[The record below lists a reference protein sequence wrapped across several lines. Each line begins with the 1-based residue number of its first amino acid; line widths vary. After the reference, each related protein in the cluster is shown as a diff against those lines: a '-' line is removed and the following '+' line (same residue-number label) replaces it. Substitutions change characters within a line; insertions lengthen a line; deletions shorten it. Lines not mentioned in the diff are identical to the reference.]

1 MFYYLERS
9 ISGLKILGYVDS
21 GYAEQ
26 FSQVVLPTPLNYL
39 DTVLVNN
46 IFFQYEDTIGIP
58 SVLLVFQDHISLIL

>member
-21 GYAEQ
+21 GYAQQ

-46 IFFQYEDTIGIP
+46 IFFQYEDTIGPFPQYLRWCSRTIY
-58 SVLLVFQDHISLIL
+58 H